1 MGGYFS
7 KSEQEPSEALRQAE
21 REIKNQKMK
30 TRDSIY
36 ARQISV
42 QEVAYLSLPELWLRK
57 LLSSV
62 LYVKTNTL
70 SKRVSMLKSKKEI
83 TELPEDSNEIFKSG
97 FLEYYMMRLKQNDV
111 INIYFAVFT
120 YYYFKPVR
128 KLKMTISQI
137 VLILIQQ

>member
-1 MGGYFS
+1 MGAYFL
-7 KSEQEPSEALRQAE
+7 KPEQEPSEALRQAE

-97 FLEYYMMRLKQNDV
+97 FLEYYMMRLK
-111 INIYFAVFT
+111 
-120 YYYFKPVR
+120 
-128 KLKMTISQI
+128 
-137 VLILIQQ
+137 

>member
-1 MGGYFS
+1 MGAYFS

-83 TELPEDSNEIFKSG
+83 TELPEDSNEIFKSD